1 MQQISALNFFAL
13 TFFWRLLMVRNSFFD
28 PNLLQQMM
36 PKQGA
41 AQAPVF
47 DLKAFLEIQRKNAQA
62 LTDAFQIGFE
72 SAQAAWTCQAEL
84 LGRIVQDNSTI
95 ASSLITEGTPEEKV
109 QRQTDLVRKSYEQ
122 TVKGAREVGA
132 IWSRSQEE
140 AAEVINRR
148 VSASLSEFKFAF
160 DSPQAAAQQWQKN
173 AETAWNA
180 TKQAAN
186 EATKAASTVASSPA
200 ATAAAKKPAAKKQP
214 ARRKTTTATKAKK
227 PASAAKKAA

>member
-1 MQQISALNFFAL
+1 
-13 TFFWRLLMVRNSFFD
+13 MVRNSFFD
-28 PNLLQQMM
+28 PNLLQQML
-36 PKQGA
+36 PRQGA

-62 LTDAFQIGFE
+62 FTDAFQIGFE
-72 SAQAAWTCQAEL
+72 SAQTAWTRQAEL
-84 LGRIVQDNSTI
+84 LGRMVQDNSTI

-148 VSASLSEFKFAF
+148 VCASLSELKFAF
-160 DSPQAAAQQWQKN
+160 DTPQAAAQQWQKN
-173 AETAWNA
+173 AETAWNVA
-180 TKQAAN
+180 QQAAN
-186 EATKAASTVASSPA
+186 GAAGAAGTAAKAASTASSPA
-200 ATAAAKKPAAKKQP
+200 KKTAAKKTTTRRKTATASKAKKPAS
-214 ARRKTTTATKAKK
+214 KTA
-227 PASAAKKAA
+227 ASAAKKAA